1 MGVVTV
7 ISKWKH
13 SYQTDFRMAFLSEF
27 TNEIYDQGNAAF
39 QDQGDTTKVFLGVLV
54 TLLPKIIPRIMPA
67 ILGDARIKKKFEDQE
82 YLDTVEHM
90 FREKF
95 IENLSIFENLVVA
108 WKDNSIHEHLG
119 FDSDTYE
126 NSILAREDIV
136 VGEPDSF
143 QNELLRGIH
152 FLKARMSKSLAREND
167 PINNVANTIW
177 STANMIYEL
186 VSTYFNS
193 N

>member
-1 MGVVTV
+1 MGSRNGDLKVETYLSN
-7 ISKWKH
+7 IKN
-13 SYQTDFRMAFLSEF
+13 FRMAFLSEF

-39 QDQGDTTKVFLGVLV
+39 LDQGDTTKVFLGVLV

-67 ILGDARIKKKFEDQE
+67 ILGDARIKKKFED
-82 YLDTVEHM
+82 H
-90 FREKF
+90 
-95 IENLSIFENLVVA
+95 ENLGIVEILVVA

-119 FDSDTYE
+119 FDADTYE

-152 FLKARMSKSLAREND
+152 FLKARMSKSLAREDD

-186 VSTYFNS
+186 VSTYFNY
-193 N
+193 

>member
-1 MGVVTV
+1 
-7 ISKWKH
+7 
-13 SYQTDFRMAFLSEF
+13 MAFISEF

-67 ILGDARIKKKFEDQE
+67 ILGDARIKKKFQDEE

-108 WKDNSIHEHLG
+108 WKDDTLSPEHLG
-119 FDSDTYE
+119 FSSDS
-126 NSILAREDIV
+126 NSILAREDLV

-152 FLKARMSKSLAREND
+152 FLKDRMTRSLARDND

-177 STANMIYEL
+177 STANAIYQL
-186 VSTYFNS
+186 VSAYFNG

>member
-13 SYQTDFRMAFLSEF
+13 SYQTNIRMAFISEF
-27 TNEIYDQGNAAF
+27 TNEIYDQSNAAF

-67 ILGDARIKKKFEDQE
+67 ILGDARIKEKFQDPE

-90 FREKF
+90 LREKF
-95 IENLSIFENLVVA
+95 LENLSIFENLVVA
-108 WKDNSIHEHLG
+108 WKDDTLTNEHLG
-119 FDSDTYE
+119 LSSD
-126 NSILAREDIV
+126 NSILAREDFV

-143 QNELLRGIH
+143 QKELLSGIH
-152 FLKARMSKSLAREND
+152 FLKDRM
-167 PINNVANTIW
+167 T
-177 STANMIYEL
+177 
-186 VSTYFNS
+186 
-193 N
+193 

>member
-1 MGVVTV
+1 MGESGN
-7 ISKWKH
+7 IFIKH
-13 SYQTDFRMAFLSEF
+13 KDFRMAFLSEF

-67 ILGDARIKKKFEDQE
+67 ILGDARIKKKFQDQE

-108 WKDNSIHEHLG
+108 WKDDTLSPEHL
-119 FDSDTYE
+119 
-126 NSILAREDIV
+126 V

-143 QNELLRGIH
+143 QKELLSGIH
-152 FLKARMSKSLAREND
+152 FLKDRMTRSMAREND
-167 PINNVANTIW
+167 AINNVANTIW
-177 STANMIYEL
+177 TTANAIYEL
-186 VSTYFNS
+186 VTAYFNY
-193 N
+193 